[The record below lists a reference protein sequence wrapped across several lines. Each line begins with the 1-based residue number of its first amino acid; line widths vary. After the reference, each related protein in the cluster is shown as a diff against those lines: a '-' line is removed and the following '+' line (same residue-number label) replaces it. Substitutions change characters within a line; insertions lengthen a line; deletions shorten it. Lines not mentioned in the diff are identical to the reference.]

1 MAPAPR
7 HVRHRGHHHP
17 PRYRAVTTNRRKI
30 PAMVGFVLRRIA
42 VSILVLLA
50 ASFIM
55 YVLSANAGDPLQDLR
70 ESSAPNRDQLIA
82 ARVAALDLDTPVPLR
97 YFLWLGGAAQ
107 CLIPFAG
114 TCDLGTTISNAK
126 VLDILPTAMIS
137 TVQLVTVS
145 LIVAILLG
153 IAVGIITALRQYSGF
168 DFSIT
173 LLSFF
178 LYSLPSFLIAVLL
191 KEFVALGFNDFLQS
205 ETNIP
210 VGVIIAITLISAF
223 VWQAA
228 VGGPLKRRLI
238 TAGISGAAT
247 AALLVYFD
255 LTNWFRNPGFGP
267 IGILLLTVGVAVL
280 TTALVAG
287 LENRRALIVAGV
299 NGLIGYI
306 CYFALQG
313 LLDISSFGTLL
324 ILALAAV
331 AVGLLTGWLLGGPD
345 RGQAMRIGVI
355 VAVLVGGFIVL
366 DRFMQSWPQYTSNPR
381 INNRPIATVGA
392 STPGFTG
399 DVWLTGIDTFT
410 HLLLPTIALLLISFA
425 GYTRYA
431 RSGLLEVMGQD
442 YIRTARAK
450 GLSER
455 TVVMRHALR
464 NMLIPIATLVA
475 TDVGALLGGAVIT
488 ERVFAISGMGSLFVS
503 SLQRIDVNPIMGYFL
518 VIAFTAILF
527 NFLADLAYAA
537 LDPRVRVAA

>member
-1 MAPAPR
+1 
-7 HVRHRGHHHP
+7 
-17 PRYRAVTTNRRKI
+17 
-30 PAMVGFVLRRIA
+30 MVGFVLRRIA

-82 ARVAALDLDTPVPLR
+82 ARVAALDLDIPVPLR

-107 CLIPFAG
+107 CLVPFVG
-114 TCDLGTTISNAK
+114 SCDLGTTISNAQ
-126 VLDILPTAMIS
+126 VTDILPTAMLS
-137 TVQLVTVS
+137 TLQLVTVS
-145 LIVAILLG
+145 LVVAIVLG
-153 IAVGIITALRQYSGF
+153 IAVGIVTALRQYSGF
-168 DFSIT
+168 DFSVT

-178 LYSLPSFLIAVLL
+178 LYSLPAFLIAVLL
-191 KEFVALGFNDFLQS
+191 KEFIAIGFNNFLQS
-205 ETNIP
+205 ETSIP
-210 VGVIIAITLISAF
+210 PLVIIVITVISGF
-223 VWQAA
+223 IWQAA
-228 VGGPLKRRLI
+228 VGGDLKRRAV
-238 TAGISGAAT
+238 TAGVSAAAT

-255 LTNWFRNPGFGP
+255 LTDWFRNPGLGP
-267 IGILLLTVGVAVL
+267 IGMLLIIFGIVVI

-287 LENRRALIVAGV
+287 LENRRALIVAGL
-299 NGLIGYI
+299 NGLIGYVLF
-306 CYFALQG
+306 FALQG
-313 LLDISSFGTLL
+313 LLDVSSVGTLL
-324 ILALAAV
+324 ILALGAV
-331 AVGLLTGWLLGGPD
+331 AVGLGTGWLLGGPD

-355 VAVLVGGFIVL
+355 VSVFVGAFILL
-366 DRFMQSWPQYTSNPR
+366 DRFMQSWPQYMANPR

-392 STPGFTG
+392 GTPGFTG
-399 DVWLTGIDTFT
+399 DVWLTGIDAFT

-503 SLQRIDVNPIMGYFL
+503 SLERIDVNPIMGYFL

-537 LDPRVRVAA
+537 LDPRVRVTA